1 MRGSVGGCERVAAQL
16 VSYVGELS
24 RKRRVPARAIARAK
38 PDRGIREQRERSTL
52 LDCTPLF
59 PRLPQ
64 PWLQIV
70 LAKMTAEGS
79 VISEPYSVD
88 TKWDFK
94 SFVAP
99 KASTDTGGS
108 W

>member
-1 MRGSVGGCERVAAQL
+1 
-16 VSYVGELS
+16 
-24 RKRRVPARAIARAK
+24 
-38 PDRGIREQRERSTL
+38 
-52 LDCTPLF
+52 
-59 PRLPQ
+59 
-64 PWLQIV
+64 
-70 LAKMTAEGS
+70 MTAEGS